1 MEWIKQKAFHMEDS
15 SWVQMFDI
23 QDIQE
28 MKVYLKMVKMLIY
41 FLHGFLPAFELYCL
55 LPSGVWIYHT
65 HYVHYHL
72 LFYLSFS
79 SDMLWI
85 AVIEEE
91 EAYHVY

>member
-1 MEWIKQKAFHMEDS
+1 MDQTESVHMEDS